1 MTREDAAGARSL
13 DRAEAL
19 ELLGLHGDLLAEA
32 NLARRA
38 ADERHTVRVQRLVDG
53 RRTRLSTRDG
63 NARRDLSGLGAD
75 GALVTVAEVLDDRGL
90 HRELDQVRG
99 QGPDDVLQT
108 QG

>member
-38 ADERHTVRVQRLVDG
+38 ADERHTVRVERLVNRG
-53 RRTRLSTRDG
+53 RTRGRASHGDAGLLGVLSD
-63 NARRDLSGLGAD
+63 N
-75 GALVTVAEVLDDRGL
+75 LVVTLAEVLDDRGL
-90 HRELDQVRG
+90 HRELDQVQR
-99 QGPDDVLQT
+99 QEPDDVLEDND
-108 QG
+108 